1 MGVNGSATLERLNI
15 SSISVARSVGEQMI
29 AKIGEGATVAIWL
42 PRSVAAV
49 KSLNMHDAE
58 AYLSAVM
65 RARAAVAE
73 HYCLKIFQ
81 FLQEPKSG
89 SKRGHFVGDGCGNCG
104 GGCAVGRERF

>member
-49 KSLNMHDAE
+49 DSLNMHDAE
-58 AYLSAVM
+58 AYLAAVM
-65 RARAAVAE
+65 RACAAVTE
-73 HYCLKIFQ
+73 H
-81 FLQEPKSG
+81 
-89 SKRGHFVGDGCGNCG
+89 N
-104 GGCAVGRERF
+104 A